1 MRSLSSARFQLGTPI
16 TVSAIGQPNLV
27 SAEVTGFTVDHQPL
41 SPPEFVVVGHD
52 KSHRLG
58 RATEVATFQD
68 MTYSAIV
75 RQLAGSLGLQLDV
88 ERTTR
93 KLDYVLQAESSLAL
107 ITELANRLG
116 FDWWV
121 DDDTLHFKPP
131 KTSGSAV
138 LLAIDADLISFSV
151 RATGHRPDS
160 VAVRGSDHKTQ
171 QAVEGSATSA
181 EIAPSST
188 FARLVDKPGA
198 KLGTAKLL
206 SASVAAAS
214 AEEAKELSDALM
226 LRSIAGAVTAKG
238 VCYGNGRIKPGVT
251 VDVSGYGPL
260 DGKYHV
266 TEVDHVFRPSIGF
279 QTRFTAGDRRPT
291 TLVDTL
297 AGGNGNGSNPMV
309 TNLGNS
315 SLVIGTVTNIKD
327 PDEKGKI
334 RVKFTGLSDKDES
347 AWARLVSIGGGKKRG
362 MVFIPEVG
370 DEVLVGFENG
380 DIRQPVVF
388 GGLFGAKLDIPKWD
402 VTDGKVGRSSNHLT
416 PRSLSRTGRRRERD
430 VEPHRAHAEGRESQA
445 SSRRGPV
452 RSRASQREASA
463 HQDRHHRDRGERC
476 RSHHHESAD
485 HQHQRHDQGQ
495 HRSTSH
501 RDQGAE
507 RAEPRERP
515 RDQPERKGHPGRR
528 HRHSHH
534 QGHVRDDQLMDTD
547 PPFRPPDRS
556 VADPAFIGRGLM
568 FPMGVDHTGS
578 ISLTSGPDDLDR
590 SIRVVLA
597 TAPGERVMRSQ
608 FGCRIWE
615 LLFEPDQRRTR
626 SD

>member
-1 MRSLSSARFQLGTPI
+1 MVSRGNNAATAPLIKVSGGLLADKWLEALLEVRVERAFQVPSRVTLRFTDPGHELLTSALFQLGTPI
-16 TVSAIGQPNLV
+16 TISAIGQPNLV
-27 SAEVTGFTVDHQPL
+27 VAEVTGFTVDHQPL
-41 SPPEFVVVGHD
+41 TPPEFVVVGHD

-58 RATEVATFQD
+58 RASEVATFQD

-75 RQLAGSLGLQLDV
+75 KELAGNLNLGLDV
-88 ERTTR
+88 KATTR
-93 KLDYVLQAESSLAL
+93 KLEYVLQVESSLAL
-107 ITELANRLG
+107 MTELANRLG

-138 LLAIDADLISFSV
+138 KLAIDDDLISFSV

-160 VAVRGSDHKTQ
+160 VAVRGWDHKTQ
-171 QAVEGSATSA
+171 QAVEGSAATA
-181 EIAPSST
+181 DIAPSST
-188 FARLVDKPGA
+188 FARLVDKPGG

-206 SASVAAAS
+206 SANLAAAS
-214 AEEAKELSDALM
+214 AEEAKELSGALM

-238 VCYGNGRIKPGVT
+238 VGYGNGRIKPGVT

-266 TEVDHVFRPSIGF
+266 TEVEHVFRPSIGF

-297 AGGNGNGSNPMV
+297 AGGNGNGSNPMIS
-309 TNLGNS
+309 NLGHS

-334 RVKFTGLSDKDES
+334 RVQFTGLSDKDES

-402 VTDGKVGRSSNHLT
+402 VTDGKVSARRITSRQGHYVELADGENETSNHIELMLT
-416 PRSLSRTGRRRERD
+416 GEKHKLRLGEDRFDLELPAGKPALIKIGNTQIEVTAAGD
-430 VEPHRAHAEGRESQA
+430 VNIEAVNINIKGKAKVAIEAPTIEMKAQA
-445 SSRRGPV
+445 QLNLDCV
-452 RSRASQREASA
+452 
-463 HQDRHHRDRGERC
+463 
-476 RSHHHESAD
+476 
-485 HQHQRHDQGQ
+485 
-495 HRSTSH
+495 
-501 RDQGAE
+501 GATYL
-507 RAEPRERP
+507 
-515 RDQPERKGHPGRR
+515 KGTVVEVNGK
-528 HRHSHH
+528 
-534 QGHVRDDQLMDTD
+534 GTAIIKAM
-547 PPFRPPDRS
+547 S
-556 VADPAFIGRGLM
+556 VMIN
-568 FPMGVDHTGS
+568 
-578 ISLTSGPDDLDR
+578 
-590 SIRVVLA
+590 
-597 TAPGERVMRSQ
+597 
-608 FGCRIWE
+608 
-615 LLFEPDQRRTR
+615 
-626 SD
+626 

>member
-1 MRSLSSARFQLGTPI
+1 MRCCPVARFQLGTPI

-138 LLAIDADLISFSV
+138 ALAIDDDLISFSV

-160 VAVRGSDHKTQ
+160 VAVRGWDHKTQ

-226 LRSIAGAVTAKG
+226 LRSIAGSVTAKG

-309 TNLGNS
+309 TNLGHS

-402 VTDGKVGRSSNHLT
+402 VTDGKVAARRITSRQGHYLELADGENETSNHIELMLKGENHKLRLGEDRFDLALPKGKPALIKIGT
-416 PRSLSRTGRRRERD
+416 TEIEVNAAGHITMKAPTINIKGTIKVNIEAPVIGIKAQNELSL
-430 VEPHRAHAEGRESQA
+430 ES
-445 SSRRGPV
+445 G
-452 RSRASQREASA
+452 
-463 HQDRHHRDRGERC
+463 
-476 RSHHHESAD
+476 
-485 HQHQRHDQGQ
+485 
-495 HRSTSH
+495 
-501 RDQGAE
+501 
-507 RAEPRERP
+507 
-515 RDQPERKGHPGRR
+515 
-528 HRHSHH
+528 
-534 QGHVRDDQLMDTD
+534 
-547 PPFRPPDRS
+547 
-556 VADPAFIGRGLM
+556 
-568 FPMGVDHTGS
+568 
-578 ISLTSGPDDLDR
+578 
-590 SIRVVLA
+590 LA
-597 TAPGERVMRSQ
+597 TNMKGRVIQVDATGTATIKGMSVM
-608 FGCRIWE
+608 IN
-615 LLFEPDQRRTR
+615 
-626 SD
+626 